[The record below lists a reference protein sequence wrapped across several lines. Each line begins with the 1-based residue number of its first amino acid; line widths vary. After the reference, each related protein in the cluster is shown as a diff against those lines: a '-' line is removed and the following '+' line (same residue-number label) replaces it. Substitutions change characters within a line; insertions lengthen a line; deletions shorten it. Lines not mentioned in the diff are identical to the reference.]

1 MTDHDRDYA
10 RRLIRTARDVEDPAW
25 ENNIV
30 YLIWNLADAL
40 EEALAVIAKAED
52 AK

>member
-1 MTDHDRDYA
+1 MTDDDRGYA

-25 ENNIV
+25 ENNIA

-40 EEALAVIAKAED
+40 EEALAALAKAEE